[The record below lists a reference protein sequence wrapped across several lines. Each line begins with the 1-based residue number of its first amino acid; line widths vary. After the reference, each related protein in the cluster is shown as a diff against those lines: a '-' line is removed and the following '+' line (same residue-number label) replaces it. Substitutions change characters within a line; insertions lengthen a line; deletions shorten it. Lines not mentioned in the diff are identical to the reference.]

1 MSREPAV
8 EQGRIREYLLRN
20 LADAERARFEE
31 SYFADDALL
40 DRVEAEEDLL
50 VSDYVLG
57 RLTDADRRRFE
68 KALLGDPVLPGT
80 RGDHDPPP
88 PPDRPRPGRPRLG
101 RGGAGRLRA
110 AASSRAGPG
119 IVVAFA
125 LLGVLLL
132 ASLVTALRL
141 KEQLAA
147 LRAELN
153 AAAPPAVTAG
163 AGGVVPATP
172 AVVLQ
177 APAGEGIAARRV
189 ERAPGSPLVLVFPR
203 PSRRPTRRRWRVVL
217 RAELRRGPVGQ
228 RRPAGRRR
236 APPPTSRSGSPPGVP
251 EAGRVGVTLWAD
263 GAPALSALLEIVEPP
278 PARRVRFRPRPT
290 LPGEG

>member
-8 EQGRIREYLLRN
+8 ERGRIREYLLRN

-31 SYFADDALL
+31 SYFADDDLL

-57 RLTDADRRRFE
+57 HLSDADRRRFE
-68 KALLGDPVLPGT
+68 KALLGTPYYRERVETTTQLRLKIARDQGV
-80 RGDHDPPP
+80 R
-88 PPDRPRPGRPRLG
+88 RLG
-101 RGGAGRLRA
+101 RETSVAAGGGLFPGRT
-110 AASSRAGPG
+110 G

-141 KEQLAA
+141 KQQLSA

-153 AAAPPAVTAG
+153 AATPPVVTAG

-172 AVVLQ
+172 SVVLQ
-177 APAGEGIAARRV
+177 APTGEGIVARRV

-203 PSRRPTRRRWRVVL
+203 SLAPSRTKNWRVVL
-217 RAELRRGPVGQ
+217 RAE
-228 RRPAGRRR
+228 
-236 APPPTSRSGSPPGVP
+236 SGSVLWDSGDQLVAAGASTDLAVRLPAGVP
-251 EAGRVGVTLWAD
+251 EAGPVGVTLWAD
-263 GAPALSALLEIVEPP
+263 GAPALSAFLEVVEPP
-278 PARRVRFRPRPT
+278 PGTSR
-290 LPGEG
+290 